1 MPDSSIID
9 SLQQKLKRS
18 VSPFRVKPSPV
29 LSLSEGA
36 VAVMTYTPAADKMK
50 VFSAFIREGIE
61 NGDRITYTYP
71 NEESG
76 IVRDELKKHGIDVEK
91 CERNGTLRLR
101 SLTEHFMTDGNFDKD
116 RAVKKGLDERVEAKK
131 KGYKHLRELEDVG
144 NFSFLNGKWQK
155 YLEYWNDPK
164 WETPS
169 GPYTEILDYTPFMM
183 ELTTFNLEGINEAQ
197 LAEMLKAFWVESP
210 SFTVFINLLEDT
222 DAFSKL
228 LDMPHHKLI
237 GRKIL
242 LEFDPASNYEKVI
255 DSLTKEAIA
264 NINPMFVFTSPK
276 SILHACLAKEPVV
289 KFFLLSTSIL
299 TPKSTS
305 ENEILVPA
313 KNMTLILDSL
323 NKALEEYTHANVFLV
338 FDKLS
343 ELIELVG
350 PENTYSFLHYALDM
364 LSSARVTAL
373 FLLNT
378 LAHEPR
384 VVSRIRALF
393 PNLLIYRKNELEV
406 VKIS

>member
-1 MPDSSIID
+1 MPISPLID
-9 SLQQKLKRS
+9 SLRRKMKPPTS
-18 VSPFRVKPSPV
+18 SFRVKASPV

-210 SFTVFINLLEDT
+210 SFRG
-222 DAFSKL
+222 
-228 LDMPHHKLI
+228 H
-237 GRKIL
+237 GR
-242 LEFDPASNYEKVI
+242 FFQASRY
-255 DSLTKEAIA
+255 A
-264 NINPMFVFTSPK
+264 SP
-276 SILHACLAKEPVV
+276 
-289 KFFLLSTSIL
+289 
-299 TPKSTS
+299 
-305 ENEILVPA
+305 
-313 KNMTLILDSL
+313 
-323 NKALEEYTHANVFLV
+323 
-338 FDKLS
+338 
-343 ELIELVG
+343 
-350 PENTYSFLHYALDM
+350 
-364 LSSARVTAL
+364 
-373 FLLNT
+373 
-378 LAHEPR
+378 
-384 VVSRIRALF
+384 
-393 PNLLIYRKNELEV
+393 
-406 VKIS
+406 